1 MGSVATPEAPQAS
14 SGYDQNYRVPTT
26 PPGESYGGEEAGKPQ
41 PGGASIDSPV
51 RRGLGAVKDWAA
63 PSAFAA
69 DHDVSEEYIIRTGD
83 LTLRC
88 EDIDK
93 SITAIN
99 ALAAKYKGSI
109 TGSSIN
115 KDYEGRRSGYI
126 TIRVPS
132 PDFMTAFTEL
142 AKVAELVSQNIQT
155 QDAGQEYLAAVS
167 RLDALNTEQATLQEM
182 LKEAL
187 AVQRTR
193 GLGEGYSVLLDTQSR
208 LSEVTAQIN
217 EVEMRAGALAD
228 QITRSTITVNL
239 TEKPSLPGT
248 QPQAGVFRWDL
259 GPVFKDAVHN
269 LLANLRGLL
278 HWLIRFFV
286 EGYWFWW
293 ALIILGGRWAWRR
306 LKPRIMAKP
315 KAAAVE

>member
-1 MGSVATPEAPQAS
+1 MGSVATAEAPEAN
-14 SGYDQNYRVPTT
+14 SGYDQSYRQPTT
-26 PPGESYGGEEAGKPQ
+26 PPGEAYAVEEAGQ

-51 RRGLGAVKDWAA
+51 RRGLGAVKAWAA

-88 EDIDK
+88 EDIDQ

-126 TIRVPS
+126 TIRIPS
-132 PDFMTAFTEL
+132 KDFMAAFSEL

-155 QDAGQEYLAAVS
+155 QDASQEYLAAIS

-187 AVQRTR
+187 AVQRAR

-208 LSEVTAQIN
+208 LSQVTAQIN

-228 QITRSTITVNL
+228 QVTRSTITVNL

-293 ALIILGGRWAWRR
+293 ALIILGGRWAWKR

-315 KAAAVE
+315 KAAAAE